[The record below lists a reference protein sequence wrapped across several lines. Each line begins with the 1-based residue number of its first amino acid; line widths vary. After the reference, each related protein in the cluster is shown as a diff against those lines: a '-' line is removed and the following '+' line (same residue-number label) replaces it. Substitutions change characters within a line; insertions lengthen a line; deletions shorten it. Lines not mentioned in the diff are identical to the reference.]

1 MWLYVEGGW
10 GIWNGKCVQDSST
23 RLLPTN
29 AGRGW
34 WTNTTARCMEACDDQ
49 GFLFAG
55 VQAGHE
61 CWCGNDA
68 PPQDK
73 IVDMGECDV
82 SCSGDSTHKCGG
94 HWRMNVYK
102 IEGETNQGIVW
113 HGIQL
118 FKFSLV

>member
-10 GIWNGKCVQDSST
+10 GIWSSYGCVRDSST

-29 AGRGW
+29 VGRGW

-82 SCSGDSTHKCGG
+82 SCSGDSAHKCGG

-102 IEGETNQGIVW
+102 IEGETNQGSVW
-113 HGIQL
+113 PTLSQ
-118 FKFSLV
+118 F